1 LLWENGEKFLGTAM
15 KFICNQ
21 SELSDA
27 LGLVS
32 RAVSARPSQ
41 PVLGN
46 VLLSATGHTLTLTG
60 FDLAIGIRLDIAAD
74 VHADGA
80 ITVPAKLFSDIVA
93 RLGGDL
99 TVELSVDESDFLT
112 RVIITSESGRF
123 EIGGLHAEEFPTLP
137 TVEGDG
143 ILLPIA
149 AVMEGLRGTLF
160 AASPDDTKQV
170 LTGVHIKSVDDGL
183 EFAATDGHRLAVVTV
198 ECDAPPDLKFTLP
211 SRALRDLEK
220 LAGEGNDLIFR
231 SDDGQAVFELGDRR
245 LTCRT
250 LDGAYP
256 AYEQLI
262 PKQFSREIILDR
274 RRLISGLER
283 VAVLA
288 DQKNNL
294 VKFSVDNE
302 RLLLEVEG
310 RDVGNGRDNM
320 AAQLRGEPLEIAF
333 NLNYLLT
340 GLKAIAS
347 QDVQLNCNEPN
358 QPVTFTPLGGDR
370 QTYLVMP
377 VQIVR

>member
-1 LLWENGEKFLGTAM
+1 M

-32 RAVSARPSQ
+32 RAVSTRPQQ

-46 VLLSATGHTLTLTG
+46 VLLSAEGDILTLTG
-60 FDLAIGIRLDIAAD
+60 FDLAIGIRLDVPAD
-74 VHADGA
+74 VHTDGA
-80 ITVPAKLFSDIVA
+80 ITVPAKLFGDIVA

-99 TVELSVDESDFLT
+99 TVELEGDNIEHFAN
-112 RVIITSESGRF
+112 RVIITSDTGRF
-123 EIGGLHAEEFPTLP
+123 EIGGLDAEEFPTLP
-137 TVEGDG
+137 TVDGDG
-143 ILLPIA
+143 INLPMA
-149 AVMEGLRGTLF
+149 AVMAGLRGTLF
-160 AASPDDTKQV
+160 AASTDETKQI
-170 LTGVHIKSVDDGL
+170 LTGVHIKSVDGGL

-198 ECDAPPDLKFTLP
+198 ECEAPPDLEVTLP

-220 LAGEGNDLIFR
+220 LAGNADELVFCA
-231 SDDGQAVFELGDRR
+231 DDMQAVFTVGDRR
-245 LTCRT
+245 LTCRK

-256 AYEQLI
+256 AYWQLI
-262 PKQFSREIILDR
+262 PQQFSRDVTVDR

-294 VKFSVDNE
+294 VKFSLDGD

-310 RDVGNGRDNM
+310 QDVGNGRDNM
-320 AAQLRGEPLEIAF
+320 AAELRGEPVDIAF
-333 NLNYLLT
+333 NLNYIIS

-347 QDVQLNCNEPN
+347 QDVQINCNEPN
-358 QPVTFTPLGGDR
+358 QPVVLTPIGGDR
-370 QTYLVMP
+370 QK
-377 VQIVR
+377 